1 MSESHVNP
9 EPRRVSPA
17 GARSRPRIAQFINNF
32 HLGGTEGQ
40 ALLLAQ
46 GLLDDFDVHLA
57 ALRLEGAHLATA
69 RALGFL
75 PREFPLAGSFVSPR
89 TAWQVARLACWLR
102 ARGIT
107 LVHAHDL
114 YSSLLAV
121 PAARMAGAR
130 VVLSRLDLL
139 HWQSRGQKLA
149 LRAASRAADHLIA
162 NAEAIGRQ
170 LVREERLPRDRVTVI
185 HNGIDLERFDARARR
200 DPEAPLP
207 SADGGVIVAHVANMN
222 HAVKAQEILIE
233 VFSWLKPR
241 HPQARLWLIGD
252 GPRRA
257 LLERLA
263 AGLGLTRE
271 VAFLGRRGDV
281 PALLRRCQIGVLS
294 SRAEGLSNAI
304 IESMAAGLPM
314 VVTDAGGN
322 AELVANEERGFV
334 VPIDSK
340 LLFAARLETL
350 IGDPGL
356 RARMGRSARRFVE
369 RSLGV
374 DRLVA
379 GHAAVYRRILDGEAR
394 GSTPR
399 GGLPLSR
406 AG

>member
-1 MSESHVNP
+1 MND
-9 EPRRVSPA
+9 SPLDPDS
-17 GARSRPRIAQFINNF
+17 ARPRPRIAQFINNF

-40 ALLLAQ
+40 ALALAQ
-46 GLLDDFDVHLA
+46 GLLETFEVHLA
-57 ALRLEGAHLATA
+57 ALQLEGAHLATA
-69 RALGFL
+69 KALGL
-75 PREFPLAGSFVSPR
+75 WPKAFPLAESFISPR
-89 TAWQVARLACWLR
+89 TPWQVARLSCWLR
-102 ARGIT
+102 TRGID
-107 LVHAHDL
+107 LVHAHDF
-114 YSSLLAV
+114 YTSLLAV

-162 NAEAIGRQ
+162 NAEAIERQ
-170 LVREERLPRDRVTVI
+170 ILREEHFPRDRITVI

-207 SADGGVIVAHVANMN
+207 SADGAVVIAHVANMN
-222 HAVKAQEILIE
+222 HVVKAQELIIE

-241 HPQARLWLIGD
+241 HPKARLWLIGD
-252 GPRRA
+252 GPRRT
-257 LLERLA
+257 LLEELVA
-263 AGLGLTRE
+263 DLGLSKE

-281 PALLRRCQIGVLS
+281 PAILRRCQIGVLA

-340 LLFAARLETL
+340 LLLAARLEAL
-350 IGDPGL
+350 LGAPEL
-356 RARMGRSARRFVE
+356 RAEMGRRARQFVE
-369 RSLGV
+369 RSLGI

-379 GHAAVYRRILDGEAR
+379 RHAAVYRQILDRRAQR
-394 GSTPR
+394 STPQGR
-399 GGLPLSR
+399 VPLSC